1 MPERPLRI
9 VHFLNQ
15 MFGGLGGEEA
25 AGAGPRLVDGAVGP
39 GRALAPA
46 LAADEK
52 IVATVICG
60 DNYVAEHTEEAVAEL
75 IALVRAAAPDLVLA
89 GPAFNAGRYGQ
100 ACGALCQAVT
110 LELNVPAVTAMA
122 DENPGVE
129 LYHRDVYVLRT
140 GDTARN
146 VAADMAAMLR
156 LGRKLVAGES
166 IGRPSAEGYF
176 PRGRVLPEM
185 SPKPA
190 AERAVDMLLAK
201 LSGQPYESEVR
212 LPRFRP
218 VPAPPPVPDLRRAR
232 VALVTDGG
240 LVPLGNPDNIEFR
253 AATKWG
259 RYPIAGVDGLASAD
273 YEVVH
278 GGYDTSLVKEDPDRL
293 VPVDVARELEAAGTI
308 GELYDHFLSTTGLAN
323 PLDNSRRLGREM
335 ADHLRA
341 AGVDAVI
348 LTST

>member
-1 MPERPLRI
+1 VSERPLRI
-9 VHFLNQ
+9 VHYLNQ
-15 MFGGLGGEEA
+15 LFGGVGGEEA
-25 AGAGPRLVDGAVGP
+25 AGVGPRLVEGPLGP

-46 LAADEK
+46 LSAGEA
-52 IVATVICG
+52 IVATVVCG
-60 DNYVAEHTEEAVAEL
+60 DNYVAERTGAAVAEL
-75 IALVRAAAPDLVLA
+75 VALVRSAEPDLVLA

-100 ACGALCQAVT
+100 ACGALCQAVGR
-110 LELNVPAVTAMA
+110 ELGIPAVTAMA

-146 VAADMAAMLR
+146 VAADLTAMLR
-156 LGRKLVAGES
+156 LGRKLAAGES

-176 PRGRVLPEM
+176 PRGRVQPELADR
-185 SPKPA
+185 PA
-190 AERAVDMLLAK
+190 AVRAVDMLLAK
-201 LSGQPYESEVR
+201 LSGRPYESEVR

-218 VPAPPPVPDLRRAR
+218 VPAPPPVADLGRAR

-240 LVPLGNPDNIEFR
+240 LVPRGNPDGIEAR
-253 AATKWG
+253 AASRFG
-259 RYPIAGVDGLASAD
+259 AYPIAGVGDLRAED

-278 GGYDTSLVKEDPDRL
+278 GGYDTSLVKDDPDRL
-293 VPVDVARELEAAGTI
+293 VPVDAARELEAAGTI
-308 GELYDHFLSTTGLAN
+308 GELYDHFLSTTGLSN
-323 PLDNSRRLGREM
+323 PLENSRRLGREM
-335 ADHLRA
+335 AEHLRA

>member
-1 MPERPLRI
+1 MAEQPLRI
-9 VHFLNQ
+9 VHFVNQ

-25 AGAGPRLVDGAVGP
+25 AGIGPRSVEGAVGP

-46 LAADEK
+46 LGPAEA

-60 DNYVAEHTEEAVAEL
+60 DNYVAEQTEQAVAEL
-75 IALVRAAAPDLVLA
+75 VALARAAAPDLLLA

-100 ACGALCQAVT
+100 ACGALCEAVT
-110 LELNVPAVTAMA
+110 RELGIPAVTAMHE
-122 DENPGVE
+122 ENPGVE
-129 LYHRDVYVLRT
+129 LYHRDVYVMRT

-156 LGRKLVAGES
+156 LGRKLVAGEP

-176 PRGRVLPEM
+176 PRGRVVPEI

-201 LSGQPYESEVR
+201 LRGEPYESEVR

-218 VPAPPPVPDLRRAR
+218 IPAPPPVPDLAHAR

-240 LVPLGNPDNIEFR
+240 LVPLGNPDNIEAR

-259 RYPIAGVDGLASAD
+259 RYPIAGVGDLASAD

-293 VPVDVARELEAAGTI
+293 VPVDIARELEAAGTI

-335 ADHLRA
+335 AEHLRE